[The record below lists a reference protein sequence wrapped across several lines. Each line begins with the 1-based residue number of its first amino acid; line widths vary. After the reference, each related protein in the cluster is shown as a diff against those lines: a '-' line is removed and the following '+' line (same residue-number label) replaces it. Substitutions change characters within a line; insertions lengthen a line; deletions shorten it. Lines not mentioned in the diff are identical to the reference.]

1 MLVRRFR
8 GDDVTDV
15 EIFTPTGV
23 IAGTTAR
30 VPLSHDGPDLSSPLA
45 LDESHWYP
53 IDGGRPIDRGEVR
66 IDPDDILLVVTP
78 EPELR
83 VHLAWYAVRIEIGP
97 YRVSASLGTQPGFDP
112 ERALSRPGGTFIEL
126 RDATIELLDAPEPAT
141 AQRPHLH
148 VNRYAV
154 DRVVSM
160 LMLGFYFPGARL
172 VAGEPGALNTETVEP
187 GAARTPEPGLLPV
200 A

>member
-1 MLVRRFR
+1 MLRERFR
-8 GDDVTDV
+8 GDDVTEV

-23 IAGTTAR
+23 LAGTTAR
-30 VPLSHDGPDLSSPLA
+30 VPLTHDGPDLSSPLA
-45 LDESHWYP
+45 LDRSRWYP
-53 IDGGRPIDRGEVR
+53 IDGGRPTDRGAAR
-66 IDPDDILLVVTP
+66 IDPDDILLLVTP
-78 EPELR
+78 EPDLR
-83 VHLAWYAVRIEIGP
+83 VHLAWYAVRIDVGP
-97 YRVSASLGTQPGFDP
+97 YRVSATLGTQPGFDP
-112 ERALSRPGGTFIEL
+112 ERALARPGGSFVEL
-126 RDATIELLDAPEPAT
+126 RDATIELLDAPEPGT
-141 AQRPHLH
+141 AHRDHLH

-187 GAARTPEPGLLPV
+187 GVTRRPEPGLLPV